1 MIQITKG
8 TTNNVA
14 LTLTEK
20 CTLTSPYYLFVF
32 QSDETRDLYKFI
44 AADTST
50 YPKRYNLF
58 AIVET
63 DSSPDPLAGEIEL
76 PLVGFYKYKVYEQTS
91 STNLDPALATGIVE
105 VGKVQVIDTPAAD
118 DKLNNT
124 NNINY
129 VYNE

>member
-32 QSDETRDLYKFI
+32 QSDETRNLYKFI

-50 YPKRYNLF
+50 HPDRYNLF

-76 PLVGFYKYKVYEQTS
+76 PIVGFYKYKVYEQTS

>member
-8 TTNNVA
+8 STNDVA

-20 CTLTSPYYLFVF
+20 CTLTAPYYLFVF

-44 AADTST
+44 AADTSAHT
-50 YPKRYNLF
+50 DRYNLF

-63 DSSPDPLAGEIEL
+63 STNPDPLDGEIEL
-76 PLVGFYKYKVYEQTS
+76 PLIGFYKYTIYEQTS
-91 STNLDPALATGIVE
+91 PTNLDPANATGIVE
-105 VGKVQVIDTPAAD
+105 VGKVQVIDSPAAD

>member
-32 QSDETRDLYKFI
+32 QSDETRNLYKFI

-50 YPKRYNLF
+50 HPDRYNLF

-63 DSSPDPLAGEIEL
+63 DSSPDPLDGEIEL
-76 PLVGFYKYKVYEQTS
+76 PIVGFYKYKIYEQTS

>member
-32 QSDETRDLYKFI
+32 QSDETRNLYKFI

-50 YPKRYNLF
+50 HPDRYNLF

-76 PLVGFYKYKVYEQTS
+76 PIVGFYKYKVYEQTS
-91 STNLDPALATGIVE
+91 STNLNPALATGIVE

>member
-50 YPKRYNLF
+50 HPDRYNLF

-76 PLVGFYKYKVYEQTS
+76 PIVGFYKYKVYEQTS
-91 STNLDPALATGIVE
+91 STNLNPALATGIVE

>member
-8 TTNNVA
+8 STNDVA

-20 CTLTSPYYLFVF
+20 CTLTAPHYLFVF
-32 QSDETRDLYKFI
+32 QSDETRDFYKFI
-44 AADTST
+44 AADTSAHT
-50 YPKRYNLF
+50 DRYNLF

-63 DSSPDPLAGEIEL
+63 NTNPDPLDGEIEL
-76 PLVGFYKYKVYEQTS
+76 PLVGFYKYTIYEQTS
-91 STNLDPALATGIVE
+91 PTNLNPANATGIVE
-105 VGKVQVIDTPAAD
+105 VGKVQVIDSPAAD